1 MRVSLCESVCD
12 SVRVTECVMLCVC
25 DVCIC
30 QGRDNSNMYVKAVRV
45 GLVSTKCNLSFL

>member
-25 DVCIC
+25 MCVVCACARGVTIAIC
-30 QGRDNSNMYVKAVRV
+30 SSKGSKGRF
-45 GLVSTKCNLSFL
+45 SFHKM